1 MNKVVLLGILIA
13 FYSCK
18 HPWTQTDKENV
29 MGGCMTR
36 AVKDMGDAKAR
47 TYCGCMLEKLQ
58 KRYPNA
64 ADVKYA
70 KYDTAL
76 YSMAQQC
83 LK

>member
-1 MNKVVLLGILIA
+1 
-13 FYSCK
+13 
-18 HPWTQTDKENV
+18 
-29 MGGCMTR
+29 MTR
-36 AVKDMGDAKAR
+36 AVKEMGDAKAR